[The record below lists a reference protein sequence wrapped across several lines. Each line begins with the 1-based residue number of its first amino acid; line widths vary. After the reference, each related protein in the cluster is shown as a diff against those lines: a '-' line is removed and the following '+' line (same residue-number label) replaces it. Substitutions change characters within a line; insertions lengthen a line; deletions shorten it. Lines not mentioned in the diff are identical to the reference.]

1 MFKINLPIFVK
12 SLQETLGKEQKLFW
26 NYSFLLKGK
35 FLEKQKNTVKQR
47 KTAKMSY
54 IWFWVEQLAARTPK
68 SAEELAKYQF
78 TKFAPLTE
86 KGPKKPA
93 KIILKLLF
101 LT

>member
-1 MFKINLPIFVK
+1 MFKINLSIFVK

-35 FLEKQKNTVKQR
+35 FLEKQKNIVKQR

-68 SAEELAKYQF
+68 SEEELAKYQF
-78 TKFAPLTE
+78 TKFAPLTQ

-93 KIILKLLF
+93 KVILKLLF